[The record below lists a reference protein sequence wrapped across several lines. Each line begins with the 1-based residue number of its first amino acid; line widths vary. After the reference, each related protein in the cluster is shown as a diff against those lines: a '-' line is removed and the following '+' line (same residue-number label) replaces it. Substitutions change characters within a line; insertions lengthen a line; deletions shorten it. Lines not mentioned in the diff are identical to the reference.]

1 MLLTVQS
8 VKVKSNFSVSFFQE
22 CLVATDRLKQ
32 YIDNLTGE
40 LTQVSE
46 TVCVL
51 CVCVCTCVCVYVCVR
66 VCTCVGVFVFVF
78 IFVCVCFVITGVGDA
93 LVCNIA

>member
-51 CVCVCTCVCVYVCVR
+51 CVCVCVCTCVYVCG
-66 VCTCVGVFVFVF
+66 CAHIHIYLC
-78 IFVCVCFVITGVGDA
+78 VCVFCDHWSW
-93 LVCNIA
+93 